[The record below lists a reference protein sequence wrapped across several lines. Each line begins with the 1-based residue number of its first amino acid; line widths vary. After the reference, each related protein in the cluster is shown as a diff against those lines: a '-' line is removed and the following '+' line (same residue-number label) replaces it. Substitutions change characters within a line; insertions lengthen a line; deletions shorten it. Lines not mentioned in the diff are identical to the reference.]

1 MIIAAVRNAQ
11 ELDAALHSRVK
22 MIFWLSPNILTL
34 AETVR
39 SVHEAGKKIFIHMDL
54 AEGLG
59 KDKPG
64 LQYAGK
70 AGVDGVISTR
80 VNIIKAAR
88 EAGLFTIQRFFI
100 VDSQS
105 VNTTV
110 EAIKA
115 SKPDMIEVMP
125 GIATKV
131 IADLKMSLQVPIIAG
146 GLIETKQEV
155 QEAMQNGA
163 TAISTGK
170 AQLWGRMERH

>member
-64 LQYAGK
+64 LQFAGK

-80 VNIIKAAR
+80 VNIIIVTNTPKR
-88 EAGLFTIQRFFI
+88 TLSILVLRIKFSRLLMRLLKRTII
-100 VDSQS
+100 
-105 VNTTV
+105 
-110 EAIKA
+110 
-115 SKPDMIEVMP
+115 
-125 GIATKV
+125 
-131 IADLKMSLQVPIIAG
+131 LKILSSLKY
-146 GLIETKQEV
+146 LKRLT
-155 QEAMQNGA
+155 
-163 TAISTGK
+163 
-170 AQLWGRMERH
+170 